1 MCWTPFS
8 TRVPR
13 TAAVLSAALLVWV
26 AAHAG
31 PRYPR
36 AVGRVEGSATAVYR
50 LAAEGAPAPPS
61 ISINGYSQS
70 VEPAPGG
77 WKITV
82 RVDLEALRVRTPFRP
97 GRLPSSLHL
106 TRAASRSLEARLAAC
121 GREDQAIEAVLLF
134 LRERLKYVTRPD
146 FQESLQSVIATGQ
159 ASCVGMTR
167 AAVTILRA
175 LGVSCRE
182 VVGLK
187 APPSGAS
194 TVLQGGLLHAWLEI
208 DYPGVGR
215 VFCDPFR
222 STNWVPQSYVTLR
235 VGDGLSAR
243 GLTTYTGGTI
253 RLLRQTDRTFYE
265 PPAHMEC
272 LLWARPSS
280 TFYSGSFVTGK
291 LLGGLDIPLAGKA
304 TLTGAGGSTSMNL
317 WEGNFFF
324 ADLSPGVYELAV
336 TSAGGSTHQEK
347 LRLTGMDK
355 RRLIFYSRSAGG
367 EVRSV
372 R

>member
-1 MCWTPFS
+1 M
-8 TRVPR
+8 
-13 TAAVLSAALLVWV
+13 
-26 AAHAG
+26 
-31 PRYPR
+31 
-36 AVGRVEGSATAVYR
+36 
-50 LAAEGAPAPPS
+50 
-61 ISINGYSQS
+61 
-70 VEPAPGG
+70 PGG
-77 WKITV
+77 WRITV
-82 RVDLEALRVRTPFRP
+82 RVALGALRVRTPFRP

-106 TRAASRSLEARLAAC
+106 PRGPSRSLEARLASC
-121 GREDQAIEAVLLF
+121 GREDQAIDAVLLF
-134 LRERLKYVTRPD
+134 LRERLKYTSRPD
-146 FQESLQSVIATGQ
+146 FDETLQSVIAKGE

-187 APPSGAS
+187 APPSAEP

-222 STNWVPQSYVTLR
+222 STNWVPQNYVVLR
-235 VGDGLSAR
+235 VGAGLSA
-243 GLTTYTGGTI
+243 GALKAFTGGTI

-265 PPAHMEC
+265 PPADTEC

-280 TFYSGSFVTGK
+280 DFYYGSFITGK
-291 LLGGLDIPLAGKA
+291 LLGALDLPLGGKA
-304 TLTGAGGSTSMNL
+304 TLAGAGGSTSMSL

-324 ADLSPGVYELAV
+324 DDLTPGEYELTV
-336 TSAGGSTHQEK
+336 VSAGGSAHREK

-372 R
+372 Q